1 MKTPKTIRTFDPAR
15 VARLETENWAAYY
28 QKRWGRLLQVSVG
41 MVQEAFGLN
50 LWQALQ
56 GAYLVGRAEI
66 AAAPFPDN
74 DIPRAEAYMRR
85 FYAMVK
91 RIHHENFDVEQ
102 AARLEVNW
110 WVVHRQ
116 NFLKAD
122 SGPLVEALIDLY
134 SATFHLSRER
144 VYEAAYRRAEAM
156 RYSDQWVNESKA
168 SDSPLLAQVE
178 SELFK
183 SYTALRAAVETAPV
197 SVPAASSAERGVSV

>member
-1 MKTPKTIRTFDPAR
+1 MKTKTIRTFDPAR
-15 VARLETENWAAYY
+15 VARLETENWEAYY

-50 LWQALQ
+50 GWQALQ

-85 FYAMVK
+85 FYGMVK
-91 RIHHENFDVEQ
+91 RIHHEDFDVEH

-116 NFLKAD
+116 NFGQAD
-122 SGPLVEALIDLY
+122 SQPLVEALIDLY
-134 SATFHLSRER
+134 AATFRLPRDQVR
-144 VYEAAYRRAEAM
+144 EAAYYRAEAM
-156 RYSDQWVNESKA
+156 RYSDRWVNESKA
-168 SDSPLLAQVE
+168 SDSPLLGQVE
-178 SELFK
+178 SELLK
-183 SYTALRAAVETAPV
+183 SYTALRAAVGA
-197 SVPAASSAERGVSV
+197 VPAGVPAPSRAS

>member
-1 MKTPKTIRTFDPAR
+1 MKTTKNIRTFNPAR
-15 VARLETENWAAYY
+15 VARLETENWEAYY

-41 MVQEAFGLN
+41 LVQEAFGLN

-74 DIPRAEAYMRR
+74 DVPKAEAYMRR
-85 FYAMVK
+85 FYALVK
-91 RIHHENFDVEQ
+91 RVHHENFDVEQ

-116 NFLKAD
+116 NFGKAD
-122 SGPLVEALIDLY
+122 SQPLVEALIALY
-134 SATFHLSRER
+134 TATFRQPRER
-144 VYEAAYRRAEAM
+144 VYEAALRRAEAM

-178 SELFK
+178 AELIK
-183 SYTALRAAVETAPV
+183 SYTALRQAVETTPV
-197 SVPAASSAERGVSV
+197 GVPAVSSAL

>member
-1 MKTPKTIRTFDPAR
+1 MKTTKTIRTFDPAR

-41 MVQEAFGLN
+41 LVQEAFGLN

-74 DIPRAEAYMRR
+74 DVPKAEAYMRR
-85 FYAMVK
+85 FYALVK
-91 RIHHENFDVEQ
+91 RVHHENFDVEQ

-116 NFLKAD
+116 NFGKAD
-122 SGPLVEALIDLY
+122 SQPLVEALIALY
-134 SATFHLSRER
+134 TATFRQPRER
-144 VYEAAYRRAEAM
+144 VYEAAFRRAEAM

-178 SELFK
+178 AELLK
-183 SYTALRAAVETAPV
+183 SYTALRQAVEAAPV
-197 SVPAASSAERGVSV
+197 GVPATSRAL